1 MNNQVMANQ
10 VLIEEN
16 ALLKQRIQELEQSE
30 SERKRATQAL
40 QVSEEYFKTII
51 KNSSDIILILD
62 RLGTI
67 TYASSSVE
75 RFLGYE
81 LDEVI
86 GKRTLDLIVSDDKP
100 RAIADFGRALLT
112 KEVLIPNVFRMRHK
126 NGTERI
132 LEGIGNNLIDNPIVS
147 GFVMNVRD
155 ITDRK
160 KMEETL
166 RESEER
172 YRALVENASD
182 IVYRMDGTG
191 HITYVNPSG
200 LRVTGYEEEE
210 LIGKNYSTL
219 IRPDMSDEA
228 IKFFG
233 RQFVKRIKNT
243 YSEYPILT
251 KDGHEFW
258 LGQNTQL
265 IVEDGQVIGF
275 QAVSR
280 DVTERKQAEIKL
292 RDALTEAQR
301 FREALDHVSSC
312 IYMKDT
318 QSRYVYA
325 NRPTLELFGCSAEEL
340 VGCDDTRFFPPDAVT
355 RLREVDSHVFLGEQ
369 TTEEIDVADAEG
381 GRRVYWEVKTPI
393 YAEPESKTIWGLMGI
408 STDITERKQAEEEL
422 WESGKRFR
430 MIVDNARDVIW
441 MLDMNHQFTFMSSAI
456 EQLLGYTVEE
466 YLAKPHSDI
475 LVPASLDLLLKT
487 FTEELALAKEP
498 KRDLYGSLTVETEQ
512 IHKNGSRLWVEL
524 KMNFILDADGK
535 PVGILGFSRDIT
547 ERKRMEQELQES
559 EKHMRLALE
568 GTNQGLW
575 NLDLV
580 TGKGKITYSDNWH
593 KILGYGPDESHFGYK
608 WWIDQIHP
616 ESRPAFEKELLDYMS
631 GHTKYLET
639 EYQIRNKSGEWRW
652 VQALGIFTETDKTG
666 FPVKMSGTLRD
677 ITDRKQ
683 AEEALRESEERY
695 KNFVEKSFAGVYVV
709 QDGLFMFL
717 NDNASSLSGYKS
729 EELIGRQSDSIV
741 HPADRGIIGEKAK
754 KMLNGEDP
762 SPYEFRIVTK
772 GGQIRWI
779 METVTSIQYNG
790 RKAILGNSM
799 DITERKRA
807 ETIQSDLIEKN
818 PMSIQIMDKEGFTL
832 QVNPSHTLLFGAVP
846 PPDFSI
852 FSDLQNKGFDEFIL
866 LAKKGEVVNFPDI
879 YFNVHD
885 IYSELPDKPVWIR
898 AVLFPLEDI
907 DGNPERFVFM
917 HEDITDRKRAEEALN
932 NTYEQVRSLTSR
944 LQEVREET
952 RTKISHDIHDE
963 LGGALAGLKMDL
975 LRLES
980 VASGEEDREKRQAML
995 DIIYGAKEL
1004 INDTIRSTRRIIM
1017 EQRPSVLDDFGLVAA
1032 MEWQLGEYKTHTSI
1046 SFNFNVGQI
1055 EIDIDKNLAT
1065 VVFRIFQEALAN
1077 VIRHSQATEVYIGLR
1092 VDERQLIMEIQDN
1105 GRGITE
1111 DELTGTGSIGI
1122 LGMRERAL
1130 AFGAEINIAGESGK
1144 GTTLNLKIPIQ

>member
-10 VLIEEN
+10 ELIEEN

-381 GRRVYWEVKTPI
+381 GRKV
-393 YAEPESKTIWGLMGI
+393 
-408 STDITERKQAEEEL
+408 
-422 WESGKRFR
+422 
-430 MIVDNARDVIW
+430 
-441 MLDMNHQFTFMSSAI
+441 
-456 EQLLGYTVEE
+456 
-466 YLAKPHSDI
+466 
-475 LVPASLDLLLKT
+475 
-487 FTEELALAKEP
+487 
-498 KRDLYGSLTVETEQ
+498 GS
-512 IHKNGSRLWVEL
+512 
-524 KMNFILDADGK
+524 
-535 PVGILGFSRDIT
+535 
-547 ERKRMEQELQES
+547 
-559 EKHMRLALE
+559 
-568 GTNQGLW
+568 
-575 NLDLV
+575 
-580 TGKGKITYSDNWH
+580 
-593 KILGYGPDESHFGYK
+593 
-608 WWIDQIHP
+608 
-616 ESRPAFEKELLDYMS
+616 
-631 GHTKYLET
+631 
-639 EYQIRNKSGEWRW
+639 
-652 VQALGIFTETDKTG
+652 
-666 FPVKMSGTLRD
+666 
-677 ITDRKQ
+677 
-683 AEEALRESEERY
+683 
-695 KNFVEKSFAGVYVV
+695 
-709 QDGLFMFL
+709 
-717 NDNASSLSGYKS
+717 
-729 EELIGRQSDSIV
+729 
-741 HPADRGIIGEKAK
+741 
-754 KMLNGEDP
+754 
-762 SPYEFRIVTK
+762 
-772 GGQIRWI
+772 
-779 METVTSIQYNG
+779 
-790 RKAILGNSM
+790 
-799 DITERKRA
+799 
-807 ETIQSDLIEKN
+807 
-818 PMSIQIMDKEGFTL
+818 
-832 QVNPSHTLLFGAVP
+832 
-846 PPDFSI
+846 
-852 FSDLQNKGFDEFIL
+852 
-866 LAKKGEVVNFPDI
+866 
-879 YFNVHD
+879 
-885 IYSELPDKPVWIR
+885 
-898 AVLFPLEDI
+898 
-907 DGNPERFVFM
+907 
-917 HEDITDRKRAEEALN
+917 
-932 NTYEQVRSLTSR
+932 
-944 LQEVREET
+944 
-952 RTKISHDIHDE
+952 
-963 LGGALAGLKMDL
+963 
-975 LRLES
+975 
-980 VASGEEDREKRQAML
+980 ASG
-995 DIIYGAKEL
+995 
-1004 INDTIRSTRRIIM
+1004 
-1017 EQRPSVLDDFGLVAA
+1017 
-1032 MEWQLGEYKTHTSI
+1032 
-1046 SFNFNVGQI
+1046 
-1055 EIDIDKNLAT
+1055 
-1065 VVFRIFQEALAN
+1065 
-1077 VIRHSQATEVYIGLR
+1077 
-1092 VDERQLIMEIQDN
+1092 
-1105 GRGITE
+1105 
-1111 DELTGTGSIGI
+1111 
-1122 LGMRERAL
+1122 
-1130 AFGAEINIAGESGK
+1130 
-1144 GTTLNLKIPIQ
+1144 